1 MSLVP
6 ESLIQVLKK
15 QRYHMVGRHSAVKRC
30 KWLYEAI
37 VHGRPCYKQ
46 KFYGIKSH
54 QCIQM
59 TPVLFY
65 CTQRCLFC
73 WRAQSG
79 DFQITWEETKLP
91 EKWDSPED
99 IVEGC
104 IKAQLDI
111 LSGYKGNPKA
121 DPQKLREALRPRHAA
136 ISLTGEPTLYESIG
150 ELIHV
155 FHRRGFTTFLVS
167 NGTVPSVLAKLSHE
181 PSQLYVSVCAP
192 NKETHKKVCRP
203 IIPDAW
209 EKLNES
215 LELLQSFKC
224 PTVIRITAVR
234 GLNMGNVEEYAKLI
248 EKANPTYIEPKAF
261 MHVGFSRLR
270 LGYEGMPNHRE
281 IREFAFKLAQATGY
295 KVVDESED
303 SRVVLLSQ
311 LDKPL
316 RLSHG

>member
-1 MSLVP
+1 
-6 ESLIQVLKK
+6 
-15 QRYHMVGRHSAVKRC
+15 
-30 KWLYEAI
+30 
-37 VHGRPCYKQ
+37 
-46 KFYGIKSH
+46 
-54 QCIQM
+54 
-59 TPVLFY
+59 
-65 CTQRCLFC
+65 
-73 WRAQSG
+73 
-79 DFQITWEETKLP
+79 
-91 EKWDSPED
+91 
-99 IVEGC
+99 
-104 IKAQLDI
+104 
-111 LSGYKGNPKA
+111 
-121 DPQKLREALRPRHAA
+121 
-136 ISLTGEPTLYESIG
+136 
-150 ELIHV
+150 
-155 FHRRGFTTFLVS
+155 
-167 NGTVPSVLAKLSHE
+167 
-181 PSQLYVSVCAP
+181 
-192 NKETHKKVCRP
+192 
-203 IIPDAW
+203 
-209 EKLNES
+209 